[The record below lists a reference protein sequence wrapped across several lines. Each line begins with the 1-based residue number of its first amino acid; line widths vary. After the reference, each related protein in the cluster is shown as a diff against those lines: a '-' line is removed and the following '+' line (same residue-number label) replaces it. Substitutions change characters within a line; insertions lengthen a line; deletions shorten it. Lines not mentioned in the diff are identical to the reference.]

1 MSSPVFDGWVLF
13 FIFSFQNSGFSDI
26 IFLKSQ
32 KEGPVMEAITSLAVL
47 EDRIRKAPILIAE
60 FGTAGCGPCLALQK
74 KLESWQSR
82 HPCIPCLYIPLG
94 GCPEICGQMGDLFG
108 SGSAGLCAGK
118 ARHPGSRM
126 LQPGRSIIKSRIL

>member
-1 MSSPVFDGWVLF
+1 
-13 FIFSFQNSGFSDI
+13 
-26 IFLKSQ
+26 
-32 KEGPVMEAITSLAVL
+32 MEAITSLAVL

-94 GCPEICGQMGDLFG
+94 GCPEICGQMGIF
-108 SGSAGLCAGK
+108 SAPALLVYVQGKLAIREAGCFSLEEVLSK
-118 ARHPGSRM
+118 VEFYE
-126 LQPGRSIIKSRIL
+126 SILT